1 MYESFYKLTDRPF
14 NLTPDPRFFFL
25 SASHKEALANLLY
38 GVRERKGFVLLTGEV
53 GTGKTTLIHT
63 LLGRLEED
71 TKTALIFNTRLGPKD
86 FFQYMF
92 AEFGIPFTSN
102 SKSESLL
109 KLNNFLIDR
118 LRKDKNTVLIVDEA
132 QNLTPTILEEIR
144 LLSNLETPTEKLIQI
159 LLVGQPELSDKL
171 SMPELRQFRQRISVR
186 FEIQPMTRE
195 ETRAYVFDRLRIAGN
210 PHDKIFDED
219 CFALIYS
226 ISGGFPRLINIICDS
241 ALLAGFARGAKTLN
255 AELVKESIQYLEL
268 QTPAPRIARGKFRGR
283 LGRGWKKIT
292 SLFRS
297 G

>member
-1 MYESFYKLTDRPF
+1 
-14 NLTPDPRFFFL
+14 
-25 SASHKEALANLLY
+25 
-38 GVRERKGFVLLTGEV
+38 
-53 GTGKTTLIHT
+53 
-63 LLGRLEED
+63 
-71 TKTALIFNTRLGPKD
+71 
-86 FFQYMF
+86 
-92 AEFGIPFTSN
+92 
-102 SKSESLL
+102 
-109 KLNNFLIDR
+109 
-118 LRKDKNTVLIVDEA
+118 
-132 QNLTPTILEEIR
+132 
-144 LLSNLETPTEKLIQI
+144 
-159 LLVGQPELSDKL
+159 
-171 SMPELRQFRQRISVR
+171 
-186 FEIQPMTRE
+186 MTRE

-268 QTPAPRIARGKFRGR
+268 QTPAPRIARGKLRGR